1 MINITNESLY
11 NLLQAC
17 YIFMNYVILLSLNC
31 NSTVYK
37 VVEASVKNKEEA
49 FAHQS
54 KLQAETLARQ
64 SKPELNVESGCA
76 GQAS

>member
-1 MINITNESLY
+1 M
-11 NLLQAC
+11 QAC
-17 YIFMNYVILLSLNC
+17 YIFMNYVILLFLNC

-37 VVEASVKNKEEA
+37 VVEASVENKEEAFAHQSKA

-54 KLQAETLARQ
+54 KLQAETLAQQ